1 MNHYDKPEPGS
12 KSNKKV
18 YGLNNK
24 VMTFIQFDSD
34 QEKEYIYKIKLIR
47 KN

>member
-1 MNHYDKPEPGS
+1 MNHYGKPKHGV

-24 VMTFIQFDSD
+24 VMTFTQFDSD
-34 QEKEYIYKIKLIR
+34 RGKKYIYKIKLIR